1 MIKIRRSHDRLIFIM
16 GFPYLEIRYLYWSK
30 VLGPILEVPS
40 GAQSRLR
47 YVLYN
52 SHHSLALVVSGT
64 TFSNTQSHQTE
75 WDRGSSLGGIPEQ
88 YLLIDGQSPL
98 WSVMFNISHHR
109 MLWSSTGDDISTL
122 TTTRQEDI
130 WGNSS
135 PRPVCLWAARAFLWR
150 EEFWSHHRTLWSPT
164 VDKTSS
170 QLLSWKPRV
179 VMMSTLFSSVSG
191 GTSGCQ
197 NDNLLCYQWQQNWHH
212 QSQYPVRMQGPK
224 DLEVITA
231 VGFPMNM
238 YVWRFKVLIN

>member
-30 VLGPILEVPS
+30 VLDPILEVPS

-75 WDRGSSLGGIPEQ
+75 WNRGSALGGIPEQ
-88 YLLIDGQSPL
+88 YLLIDGQSSL

-150 EEFWSHHRTLWSPT
+150 EEFDHITERFGRPLWTRHHPNCWAENQELWWCQLCSLRWAVVHQAVKTTTYCATSDNKIGFTSLSIQYGCKARKISKWSLRSDFLWIC
-164 VDKTSS
+164 
-170 QLLSWKPRV
+170 
-179 VMMSTLFSSVSG
+179 
-191 GTSGCQ
+191 TSG
-197 NDNLLCYQWQQNWHH
+197 
-212 QSQYPVRMQGPK
+212 
-224 DLEVITA
+224 DLK
-231 VGFPMNM
+231 
-238 YVWRFKVLIN
+238 Y